1 MDQHHNENITICNH
15 LMVKLTISDVYIT
28 VIVGFGERTD
38 GGLTMASMETETA
51 QHGDS
56 LRHRTWGGKN
66 RNMKAY
72 IAYMLYHAMMLLYV
86 MIWCYDICMCL
97 PSNVVFFVHFSLQT
111 NGIFD
116 RWTVHVAV
124 PEAPS
129 KSSKHALLEGVSK
142 YIL

>member
-86 MIWCYDICMCL
+86 MI
-97 PSNVVFFVHFSLQT
+97 
-111 NGIFD
+111 
-116 RWTVHVAV
+116 
-124 PEAPS
+124 
-129 KSSKHALLEGVSK
+129 
-142 YIL
+142 

>member
-1 MDQHHNENITICNH
+1 
-15 LMVKLTISDVYIT
+15 
-28 VIVGFGERTD
+28 
-38 GGLTMASMETETA
+38 MASMETETA

-72 IAYMLYHAMMLLYV
+72 IADMLYHAIMLLYV
-86 MIWCYDICMCL
+86 MMLCMCMCL
-97 PSNVVFFVHFSLQT
+97 PSNVGLSVHFSLQT

-129 KSSKHALLEGVSK
+129 KSKSKHALLEGVSK
-142 YIL
+142 YKYSKLVIVIL